1 MDNLIDF
8 LSSCYQQITIKDN
21 FLLIVVAFVAFLI
34 VLRLLFVCLRCVFV
48 ATKIVLDFIFFSLKR
63 IFNNKFDYS
72 DYSPINLKKEKHY
85 LSFKAQLDSY
95 LSNKNVKNLAIF
107 GDYGAGK
114 SSLLET
120 YFSQKNKYS
129 DSLIKISLP
138 DFSYAVENKDDAKKN
153 DNFSLNSKS
162 NDHSEGQ
169 SNSESGNDSKDI
181 KQTIN
186 SLSNQDNANQTH
198 RLDLRSVEIEILRQI
213 LYSSIGKRVPIF
225 LLSKFKVSK
234 KSVMAVSSIIVS
246 LIIIFLYINYG
257 LTRTFEYS
265 FSMMF
270 EELFKFNFYIVC
282 LCVDLLYIVYII
294 GLYISSRFKLSNVTL
309 GLVNASLCDKS
320 SAGVIDSYIDELT
333 FLFEQSKCK
342 YVIFED
348 LDRTDNKEVLT
359 HLRNLNFILNN
370 DIRCKD
376 NFLSKKRKIVFIYV
390 LRRSVFKNSND
401 IAKFFEAT
409 INVTPFISHINSWL
423 LMRSIRDKLSKKI
436 NEPEKK
442 YFIESNLQDDF
453 LKKLAMYLN
462 DVRVIKEIFNDYQNL
477 VSLFTNSIP
486 EVSLTKMIKELFSFA
501 VFRCS
506 YAKESDDLAC
516 NRGVVYCLLNREYSS
531 ISLYCSAN
539 DEKILSNINELS
551 SFYEYYSL
559 SQRNL
564 PPIEYFED
572 KKLLQFLLINNYLS
586 EKYRVFQSL
595 IPDERLLNLHK
606 NAKSDKPKNNINW
619 NFIFSVLNYGAD
631 FEPDNKLYDL
641 SIDVFLDYFPKSVFL
656 CPKLL
661 NKSLFT
667 AIIDRF
673 FITNDYKYRTYL
685 EKCVEFIFEF
695 YNHNDNS
702 FVLNQ
707 NQVENGI
714 EQSICIV
721 NFVFDF
727 CTYIENC
734 VDIEEKDKTNYINL
748 WLSIVSDYSYRL
760 LNKDSGGK
768 IYFGALMK
776 DLCSLLYVLSYD
788 KKIFSNIDVCKNKKE
803 LEFFKNSVRK
813 LIKLFNKNNT
823 FQNNVIQRLP
833 LLNAQLFRSVAVLQE
848 KFDSI
853 IPTLS
858 MKDPNSRNFILCLI
872 NDGHNLISQQNRIT
886 FCFKENKQNFF
897 TISKYIYEAFSSKEH
912 KDFVTTKDN
921 ILTTLF
927 KYTDDQISRFDVAFY
942 IYLFSS
948 QYPTNLLSIYNLEF
962 DCKRTTSLH
971 DNENTLYF
979 VLCND
984 LYKLIFDRSFKN
996 NGNQPERKDILSELN
1011 DELSF
1016 KKKVISNQNLKSI
1029 LKLVDCEH
1037 IEIADLRKVIKA
1049 CSLNSDYVKK
1059 WNVILQ
1065 FYCPFNK
1072 NLFVVASS
1080 FAILLLLKYSHLNQ
1094 ENKSTPKHRILPSLE
1109 NVIDASVFLEDEVS
1123 SISNKNPN
1131 SDYSNETSINN
1142 YAKEAKYIYDKC
1154 WNVLAEYF
1162 FEYYD
1167 EIIKNS
1173 SKNKKLDLCIL
1184 PNYKDQPYSFEN
1196 TKNYILSIKVKNQ

>member
-8 LSSCYQQITIKDN
+8 LSSCYRQLTIKDN

-34 VLRLLFVCLRCVFV
+34 VLRLLFICLRCVFV
-48 ATKIVLDFIFFSLKR
+48 ATKIVLEFIFFSLRR

-72 DYSPINLKKEKHY
+72 DYSPKNLKKEKHY

-477 VSLFTNSIP
+477 VSIFTNSIP

-551 SFYEYYSL
+551 SFYEYYCL

-564 PPIEYFED
+564 PPIEYFKD

-595 IPDERLLNLHK
+595 IPDERLLNLCK
-606 NAKSDKPKNNINW
+606 KDKSDKTKNKINW

-667 AIIDRF
+667 AIIDRLF
-673 FITNDYKYRTYL
+673 TTNDCKYRTYL

-695 YNHNDNS
+695 SNHNDNS
-702 FVLNQ
+702 IVLNR

-714 EQSICIV
+714 ENRICIV

-727 CTYIENC
+727 CTYIEDC
-734 VDIEEKDKTNYINL
+734 VDIEDKDKTNYINL
-748 WLSIVSDYSYRL
+748 WLSVVSDYSYRL
-760 LNKDSGGK
+760 LNKESGGK
-768 IYFGALMK
+768 IYFEALMN
-776 DLCSLLYVLSYD
+776 DIRSLLYVLSYD
-788 KKIFSNIDVCKNKKE
+788 KKIFSNIDACKNKKE
-803 LEFFKNSVRK
+803 LECFKNSVRK
-813 LIKLFNKNNT
+813 LIQTFNKNNT
-823 FQNNVIQRLP
+823 FQYNIIQRLS
-833 LLNAQLFRSVAVLQE
+833 LLNAQLFTSLAVLQE

-853 IPTLS
+853 IPSLS
-858 MKDPNSRNFILCLI
+858 MKDPNSRKYFLLLI
-872 NDGHNLISQQNRIT
+872 NDGHNIIEQQNRIT

-897 TISKYIYEAFSSKEH
+897 TISKYLHEGFSSNEDI
-912 KDFVTTKDN
+912 DFVTSEEN
-921 ILTTLF
+921 VLTTVF
-927 KYTDDQISRFDVAFY
+927 KYSDEQIRNFDVAFY
-942 IYLFSS
+942 SYLFNCDK
-948 QYPTNLLSIYNLEF
+948 PTNLLSVYDLDLNT
-962 DCKRTTSLH
+962 KRTTSLN
-971 DNENTLYF
+971 DDKNILYF
-979 VLCND
+979 VLIND
-984 LYKLIFDRSFKN
+984 LYIFLLNKSRKTDGNQSEQKKFFSDLNDVLSFKN
-996 NGNQPERKDILSELN
+996 NDVKNKNIN
-1011 DELSF
+1011 VIF
-1016 KKKVISNQNLKSI
+1016 KLIDN
-1029 LKLVDCEH
+1029 EH
-1037 IEIADLRKVIKA
+1037 IEIDDLQKVMRF
-1049 CSLNSDYVKK
+1049 CSFNSDLVKK
-1059 WNVILQ
+1059 WNYILHYQ
-1065 FYCPFNK
+1065 GFFNR

-1080 FAILLLLKYSHLNQ
+1080 FAILLLLKYSHHLQ
-1094 ENKSTPKHRILPSLE
+1094 ENKSTPRHRILPSFE
-1109 NVIDASVFLEDEVS
+1109 NVIAVSAFLETDVS
-1123 SISNKNPN
+1123 AIFNQNPDLNCSYPTEAN
-1131 SDYSNETSINN
+1131 SYVN
-1142 YAKEAKYIYDKC
+1142 EAKHIYDKC

-1173 SKNKKLDLCIL
+1173 ALNKNIDSCLEAS
-1184 PNYKDQPYSFEN
+1184 YKDQPYNFEN
-1196 TKNYILSIKVKNQ
+1196 TKIYILSIKEKTQ